1 MPSKIFLLVALVVAI
16 LVAVDLTRKG
26 HRWEAGVTVTAAG
39 YFALRL
45 FGVLGRRRDD
55 ERA

>member
-1 MPSKIFLLVALVVAI
+1 MPSRIFLLVALVVAI
-16 LVAVDLTRKG
+16 LVAVDLARKG

-45 FGVLGRRRDD
+45 LGIIGRRRDD
-55 ERA
+55 GGA